1 MMRFRSFPCLTFL
14 VVLILWTAA
23 APLAA
28 AELQR
33 LHGRTMGTTWSVLAE
48 LSRGQSTEVLQQGI
62 QAELDRVDGQMSTYK
77 PGSDLSRFNRAPAGT
92 WQQLPPEFF
101 TVLRHALELAK
112 DSDGAYDPTVGPL
125 VNLWGFGPDQRP
137 RQPPTAQAI
146 AAAQARVGWW
156 KLQADPATRR
166 VRQPGGVYLDLSA
179 VAKGY
184 GVDQVARY
192 LQRIGVGAYLVEVGG
207 ELRAHGRKPDGSAW
221 RVGIERPD
229 AAAGAVVDADEL
241 IDTVTLDERAIATSG
256 DYRHVFEDGGRYY
269 SHHIDPRS
277 GYPVPHEVASVSV
290 LASDCM
296 QADPLGT
303 TLSVMGADKGM
314 AFAQA
319 HGLAVLMVVRT
330 PQGFVQRMSPAF
342 AAVVRR

>member
-1 MMRFRSFPCLTFL
+1 MMRFRLAFL
-14 VVLILWTAA
+14 AVSVLWTAA
-23 APLAA
+23 APAA
-28 AELQR
+28 AALQR
-33 LHGRTMGTTWSVLAE
+33 LHGRTMGTSWSVLTTLPPE
-48 LSRGQSTEVLQQGI
+48 QSTDVLQRGI

-77 PGSDLSRFNRAPAGT
+77 PDSDLSRFNRAPAGS
-92 WQQLPPEFF
+92 WQSLPPECF
-101 TVLRHALELAK
+101 TVLSHALQLAK

-125 VNLWGFGPDQRP
+125 VNLWGFGPDRRP
-137 RQPPTAQAI
+137 RQAPTLQAI
-146 AAAQARVGWW
+146 AAAQARVGWR
-156 KLQADPATRR
+156 KVQLDPATRR
-166 VRQPGGVYLDLSA
+166 VWQPGGVYLDLSA

-192 LQRIGVGAYLVEVGG
+192 LQRMGVGAYLVEVGG
-207 ELRAHGRKPDGSAW
+207 ELRAHGRKPDGSVW

-229 AAAGAVVDADEL
+229 AAIGAAVAAGEL
-241 IDTVTLDERAIATSG
+241 IDTIALDERAIATSG

-290 LASDCM
+290 LADDCM

-303 TLSVMGADKGM
+303 TLSVMGADRGM
-314 AFAQA
+314 AFARA
-319 HGLAVLMVVRT
+319 HGLAVLMIVRT
-330 PQGFVQRMSPAF
+330 PGGFVQRMSPAF

>member
-1 MMRFRSFPCLTFL
+1 MPFRLPLL
-14 VVLILWTAA
+14 VVLMLWTAA
-23 APLAA
+23 APVAA
-28 AELQR
+28 AQLQR
-33 LHGRTMGTTWSVLAE
+33 LHGRTMGTTWSVVADLPPKHA
-48 LSRGQSTEVLQQGI
+48 TEVLQQGI

-77 PGSDLSRFNRAPAGT
+77 PDSDLSRFNRAPAGT
-92 WQQLPPEFF
+92 WQRLPPEFF
-101 TVLRHALELAK
+101 TVLRHALQLAK

-137 RQPPTAQAI
+137 RQPPTRQAI
-146 AAAQARVGWW
+146 AQARSRVGWW
-156 KLQADPATRR
+156 KVQLDPAAHR
-166 VRQPGGVYLDLSA
+166 VRQPGGAYLDLSA

-192 LQRIGVGAYLVEVGG
+192 LQRMGVRAYLVEVGG
-207 ELRAHGRKPDGSAW
+207 ELRAHGRKPDGSVW

-229 AAAGAVVDADEL
+229 AAAGAVIDAGEL
-241 IDTVTLDERAIATSG
+241 IDTIALDERAIATSG

-290 LASDCM
+290 LADDCV

-314 AFAQA
+314 AFARSR
-319 HGLAVLMVVRT
+319 GLAVLMIVRT

-342 AAVVRR
+342 AEAVRP

>member
-1 MMRFRSFPCLTFL
+1 MP
-14 VVLILWTAA
+14 AA
-23 APLAA
+23 SL
-28 AELQR
+28 LR
-33 LHGRTMGTTWSVLAE
+33 LHGRTMGTTWSVLAS
-48 LSRGQSTEVLQQGI
+48 LSPAYSADALQRGI

-77 PGSDLSRFNRAPAGT
+77 PDSDLSRFNRAPPGT
-92 WQQLPPEFF
+92 WQSLPPEFF
-101 TVLRHALELAK
+101 TVLQHALQLAK

-137 RQPPTAQAI
+137 RHAPTADTI
-146 AAAQARVGWW
+146 AAARARVGWW
-156 KLQADPATRR
+156 KLQVDPATHR
-166 VRQPGGVYLDLSA
+166 VKQPGGVDLDLSA

-192 LQRIGVGAYLVEVGG
+192 LQRTGVSAYLVEVGG
-207 ELRAHGRKPDGSAW
+207 ELRAHGRKPDGSLW

-229 AAAGAVVDADEL
+229 AAIGAVVDADAL
-241 IDTVTLDERAIATSG
+241 IDTIALDERAIATSG

-290 LASDCM
+290 LADDCM

-303 TLSVMGADKGM
+303 TLSVMGADRGM
-314 AFAQA
+314 AFARE
-319 HGLAVLMVVRT
+319 HGLAVLMIVRT
-330 PQGFVQRMSPAF
+330 RDGFAQRMSPAF

>member
-1 MMRFRSFPCLTFL
+1 MMRLRLSVCLVFL
-14 VVLILWTAA
+14 VAVIVA
-23 APLAA
+23 APVAA
-28 AELQR
+28 TELQR
-33 LHGRTMGTTWSVLAE
+33 LHGRTMGTTWSVLAQ
-48 LSRGQSTEVLQQGI
+48 LSPKHAGDVLQRGI
-62 QAELDRVDGQMSTYK
+62 QAELDRVDGQMSTYQ
-77 PGSDLSRFNRAPAGT
+77 PDSDLSRFNRAPAGS

-101 TVLRHALELAK
+101 TVLRHALQLAK

-156 KLQADPATRR
+156 KLQLDPATRR

-192 LQRIGVGAYLVEVGG
+192 LQRTGVQAYLVEVGG
-207 ELRAHGRKPDGSAW
+207 ELRAHGRKPDGSVW

-241 IDTVTLDERAIATSG
+241 IDTVALDERAIATSG
-256 DYRHVFEDGGRYY
+256 DYRHVFEDKGRYY

-290 LASDCM
+290 LAEDCM

-314 AFAQA
+314 AYARA
-319 HGLAVLMVVRT
+319 HGLAVLMIVRT
-330 PQGFVQRMSPAF
+330 ADGFVQRMSPAF
-342 AAVVRR
+342 AAAVRR